1 MGPRFLGRTDD
12 SMVNV
17 CFCKDMLEMLIS
29 VVSIDI
35 FGAGTVYVDLMPD
48 YLMVLLQRLV
58 RDFYKILNQVK
69 SEEIPDGLKLPA
81 SFDELVSEMKT
92 NQYDAKT
99 FAIELKAMVCPFAI
113 CVCYILLIFLRMVT
127 DHLY

>member
-1 MGPRFLGRTDD
+1 
-12 SMVNV
+12 
-17 CFCKDMLEMLIS
+17 MLKILIL
-29 VVSIDI
+29 VVSINI

-69 SEEIPDGLKLPA
+69 SEEIPDGLKLPT

-113 CVCYILLIFLRMVT
+113 CVCVIFF
-127 DHLY
+127 